1 MAKKILTDVEID
13 GTLTVGGS
21 SVTALVTSGSFTASS
36 SVNVDNCFTSIHDD
50 YFIVVNISA
59 VSNDA
64 VWLGGYLR
72 ASSANETGAVYKTS
86 LLDHSG
92 TSMLLTSNNAS
103 TEIYLMD
110 AITTTYDTMVSR
122 ITFNSPALAT
132 ATGFMTDTAREIAA
146 SSDMRVITIR
156 GVVATTTI
164 YDGFS
169 LAISAGTMTG
179 TYRVYGLP
187 KARLEITSRPDSS
200 DAVIASQVFS

>member
-1 MAKKILTDVEID
+1 
-13 GTLTVGGS
+13 
-21 SVTALVTSGSFTASS
+21 
-36 SVNVDNCFTSIHDD
+36 
-50 YFIVVNISA
+50 
-59 VSNDA
+59 
-64 VWLGGYLR
+64 
-72 ASSANETGAVYKTS
+72 
-86 LLDHSG
+86 
-92 TSMLLTSNNAS
+92 
-103 TEIYLMD
+103 
-110 AITTTYDTMVSR
+110 
-122 ITFNSPALAT
+122 
-132 ATGFMTDTAREIAA
+132 MTDTAREIAA